1 MRARIRTRTY
11 VTALGISAALLLAGC
26 SGDGAKNSADGKS
39 ELFMQPVAAQGPDPF
54 TDSTATADASSPPV
68 TRTPQPSPT
77 GTPSATQQGA
87 REISG
92 ATPGLYGGTHAL
104 GSCDVEKQVRFLTAD
119 QAKAGAFAEASGISR
134 ADVPAFLRG
143 LTPVVL
149 RADTRVT
156 NHGYRDGR
164 ATTFQSVLQ
173 SGTAVMVDGRGQPRV
188 RCACGNPVRPPVA
201 LKGSPS
207 RQGQTWSGYEPTR
220 VVVVTPAPTVIQN
233 ITIVNV
239 VNNTWIERK
248 IGDDGHKDHVVPPPS
263 PTRTPT
269 LTPSTSPSDS
279 PSDSP
284 TPSTTSPS
292 ASTSESESATDTGT
306 PSETTSSTACPTA
319 TATDSSGNP
328 SPSPWPSGCPTPT
341 PESSEPTGS
350 GTDVSPD
357 DSSDVP
363 TGDSPDVDEPSDTAG
378 DTADT
383 GTTDED
389 TGPRAVPDTPDQSDG
404 GGLIPDASDGVSP

>member
-1 MRARIRTRTY
+1 MRARNRTRTY

-26 SGDGAKNSADGKS
+26 SGDGEKNAADGKG
-39 ELFMQPVAAQGPDPF
+39 ELFLQPVAAQGPDPF
-54 TDSTATADASSPPV
+54 TDSTATSDASSPPV

-104 GSCDVEKQVRFLTAD
+104 GSCDVEAQVRFLVSD
-119 QAKAGAFAEASGISR
+119 QAKAGAFADASGISR
-134 ADVPAFLRG
+134 SDIAGFLRG

-173 SGTAVMVDGRGQPRV
+173 SGTAVMVDGHGAPRV
-188 RCACGNPVRPPVA
+188 RCACGNPLRQPVA

-207 RQGQTWSGYEPTR
+207 RQGQAWNGYEPTK
-220 VVVVTPAPTVIQN
+220 VVVVTPAPTVIEN

-248 IGDDGHKDHVVPPPS
+248 VGDDGHKDRVVPAPP
-263 PTRTPT
+263 RTPT
-269 LTPSTSPSDS
+269 PT
-279 PSDSP
+279 P

-292 ASTSESESATDTGT
+292 ATSPSATSPSASDSQSESATDTGT
-306 PSETTSSTACPTA
+306 PSESTSSTACPTA
-319 TATDSSGNP
+319 TATDSSGSP

-341 PESSEPTGS
+341 PSTSEPTSS

-363 TGDSPDVDEPSDTAG
+363 TGDSPSLDEPSDTTG
-378 DTADT
+378 DTSGS

-389 TGPRAVPDTPDQSDG
+389 TGPGTVPDTPDQPDS
-404 GGLIPDASDGVSP
+404 GGLVPDASDGTSP

>member
-26 SGDGAKNSADGKS
+26 SGDGAKNAADGKG
-39 ELFMQPVAAQGPDPF
+39 ELFLQPVAAQGPDPF
-54 TDSTATADASSPPV
+54 TDSTATSDASNPPV
-68 TRTPQPSPT
+68 TRTPQPAPT

-104 GSCDVEKQVRFLTAD
+104 GSCDVEKQVRFLTSD
-119 QAKAGAFAEASGISR
+119 QAKAGAFAEAAGVST
-134 ADVPAFLRG
+134 ADIPGFLRG

-173 SGTAVMVDGRGQPRV
+173 SGTAVLVDGRGTPRV
-188 RCACGNPVRPPVA
+188 RCACGNPLKQPVA
-201 LKGSPS
+201 LSGSPS
-207 RQGQTWSGYEPTR
+207 RQGKAWNGYEPTK

-248 IGDDGHKDHVVPPPS
+248 TGDDGHKDRVVPAPTPTPTPPPS
-263 PTRTPT
+263 GTPT
-269 LTPSTSPSDS
+269 TPPT
-279 PSDSP
+279 P

-292 ASTSESESATDTGT
+292 ASDSTSESATDTGT

-319 TATDSSGNP
+319 TATDSP

-341 PESSEPTGS
+341 PESSQPSSS
-350 GTDVSPD
+350 GTDVSPE

-363 TGDSPDVDEPSDTAG
+363 TSDTPSFDEPSDTGG
-378 DTADT
+378 DTAGT
-383 GTTDED
+383 GTTDEG
-389 TGPRAVPDTPDQSDG
+389 TGPGTVPDTPDRSDG
-404 GGLIPDASDGVSP
+404 GGLVPDASDGTSP